1 MRRFHGTSESGFL
14 RRTVPSLGKGEHMNI
29 GVIGPGD
36 IGEVIVRKL
45 RDADY
50 PVKMASRK
58 VCGLRGSLC
67 GPWSKSSTLFS
78 RMLRRPRNVTLVPE
92 IALLRHALM

>member
-1 MRRFHGTSESGFL
+1 
-14 RRTVPSLGKGEHMNI
+14 MNI

-50 PVKMASRK
+50 PVKMATS
-58 VCGLRGSLC
+58 
-67 GPWSKSSTLFS
+67 
-78 RMLRRPRNVTLVPE
+78 
-92 IALLRHALM
+92 IALHLPPAGRRG

>member
-1 MRRFHGTSESGFL
+1 
-14 RRTVPSLGKGEHMNI
+14 MNI

-50 PVKMASRK
+50 PVKMANSR
-58 VCGLRGSLC
+58 GPESLRGSRSENGSNAC
-67 GPWSKSSTLFS
+67 FS
-78 RMLRRPRNVTLVPE
+78 
-92 IALLRHALM
+92 

>member
-1 MRRFHGTSESGFL
+1 
-14 RRTVPSLGKGEHMNI
+14 MNI

-50 PVKMASRK
+50 PVKMAN
-58 VCGLRGSLC
+58 LRVVTIIEISPIGIIDSWRRYRSLGEDRSVPLLMMGNGTVLPPSVSGSVANLWAC
-67 GPWSKSSTLFS
+67 D
-78 RMLRRPRNVTLVPE
+78 
-92 IALLRHALM
+92 